1 VRFVSGA
8 KAMNVDRIVK
18 TFQPLQ
24 VIHDSV
30 TYEITAAQAAT
41 LCVNCGDFVDA
52 HGGNVKCLFGST
64 VFRPAT
70 QSEAVDLIQEARA
83 RSLGLFEL
91 KLYDFDITKVLEMNS
106 VKDLSL
112 DIDKWTLSDLAKASE

>member
-1 VRFVSGA
+1 
-8 KAMNVDRIVK
+8 MNVDRIVK

-24 VIHDSV
+24 VIHDSI
-30 TYEITAAQAAT
+30 TYAISKEQAAT

-64 VFRPAT
+64 IFKAAT

-83 RSLGLFEL
+83 RSLGLF
-91 KLYDFDITKVLEMNS
+91 KLEPYNLDVRKILEQNS
-106 VKDLSL
+106 VKDLQETF
-112 DIDKWTLSDLAKASE
+112 DAWIISDLAKASK